1 MESTSSLTLLPAI
14 PTFRT
19 TLASGISSLARE
31 QDNTGTLAVT
41 AQAPALAWGG
51 HWAVQQSQPDYYIME
66 ISGLIQP
73 RSYDARTASS
83 SALTRA
89 IMAPQYVTSLPYSS
103 SSSSASLV
111 APQHPMQQHH
121 QFNTAQYAGAGS
133 NSLVPAFNSNY
144 IQQRPQVRMISS
156 SAGLSRTLSYPGSS
170 RQSGFVEE
178 QQSPTIKSESP
189 ALSSNG
195 ATWNMHTPTT
205 AAYTSTDKPPVPSS
219 GEVGFRTEVDTL
231 MKAIQSKVG
240 QQPSGKPPQSAPIEQ
255 SKPAVGSLAC
265 VYVSPAGTSHGFL
278 PEKEGKEQKQ
288 RLTEWD
294 SQDEKPTSKKR
305 YECEIPGC
313 NKSFYQKT
321 HLEIH
326 IRAHTGVKPYACKTQ
341 GCNQRFS
348 QLGNLK
354 THERRHTGERPYHC
368 EICGKR
374 FAQRGNVRA
383 HKIVHDQAKPFV
395 CRLEDCGK
403 QFTQLGNL
411 KSHQNKFHG
420 PALRNLTSKFASFRE
435 GDAVSPA
442 DKELWEYFATLY
454 KNSNKGIKGRGKD
467 RKVGSSSSQA
477 PASGMNVLTSRNSI
491 SMGGVVGSNVAISMN
506 AGSALSGQGMQV
518 EGREGSHTSTAYEMY
533 DVEEGTGSVTESQGS
548 GSSTASLYGVDA
560 PSDTYDAEGRELTFR
575 DQIY

>member
-1 MESTSSLTLLPAI
+1 VCTTDLQTNNTRDRRVATLDLDLSAFDDGSEGSFVESTSSLTLLPAI

-19 TLASGISSLARE
+19 TLAPGISSLARE

-121 QFNTAQYAGAGS
+121 PFNPAQYAGAGS

-231 MKAIQSKVG
+231 MKAIQSKAK

-354 THERRHTGERPYHC
+354 VRRQSPSRAGYFCLHVVSRLTNAVTPASDLTTARSVANVLPNEGMFAHIKLSMIRPSLLS
-368 EICGKR
+368 
-374 FAQRGNVRA
+374 V
-383 HKIVHDQAKPFV
+383 D
-395 CRLEDCGK
+395 
-403 QFTQLGNL
+403 
-411 KSHQNKFHG
+411 
-420 PALRNLTSKFASFRE
+420 SKTA
-435 GDAVSPA
+435 A
-442 DKELWEYFATLY
+442 
-454 KNSNKGIKGRGKD
+454 
-467 RKVGSSSSQA
+467 SSS
-477 PASGMNVLTSRNSI
+477 PN
-491 SMGGVVGSNVAISMN
+491 
-506 AGSALSGQGMQV
+506 
-518 EGREGSHTSTAYEMY
+518 
-533 DVEEGTGSVTESQGS
+533 
-548 GSSTASLYGVDA
+548 
-560 PSDTYDAEGRELTFR
+560 
-575 DQIY
+575 